1 MVRHLHGVLYV
12 FIITFS
18 LIHLVQAQDQ
28 KGFITLDCGL
38 LPDGS
43 PYTDPSTGLTF
54 TSDASFV
61 ESGKNGRVD
70 KDSERNFEKAFVTL
84 RYFPEGQRNCYNV
97 KVTQGTKYLIR
108 ASFFYGNY
116 DGRNIIPNFD
126 LFLGP
131 NKWTTVNLSA
141 TVPGGQYRE
150 IIHMSKLSSLQI
162 CLVKKGTTTPMI
174 STLELRP
181 MRSDIYISDTGSSLQ
196 FLSRTYLK
204 GSGSILRYPDDVYD
218 RRWFPMVEKEWTI
231 VTSTL
236 NVNTSNGFDPPQSA
250 MASAAT
256 YVNVNGTWDIPWTI
270 DDSITRFHIYLHF
283 AEIQTLLPNET
294 REFIVFLNGNEFSE
308 PFSPKK
314 LSIET
319 LNTRPES
326 TLRCQ
331 RGACLLQ
338 LVKTTKSTLPP
349 LLNAMEIFTVVELPQ
364 SETNQ
369 QEVVAIKKIQ
379 IAYGLSRVSW
389 QGDPCV
395 PKEFLW
401 AGLNCNNTD
410 IYTPPTITSFICTH
424 KFFGLSTVMDT
435 LFLSIPRDLS
445 NNELTGVVPEFL
457 ADMKSLFIIN
467 LSGNNLS
474 GQVPQKLL
482 QKKGLKLNVEGNP
495 NLSCTE
501 RPCVN
506 KPRETGHAKKS
517 ITVPVVASVASMV
530 IIATALVT
538 FFVLKRKKSSNNR
551 EKGRT
556 PRSEPPRITKKKRFT
571 YAEVTEMTNNFEKI
585 LGKGGFGMVYHG
597 YLNGTEQVAVKVV
610 SQGSVHGHK
619 QFKAEVDLLLRV
631 HHKNLVGLVGY
642 CEKGKD
648 LVLVYEYMSNGDL
661 KELLSGKPHT
671 SVLRWGTRLKIAVDS
686 AQGLEYLYKGCRPAI
701 VHRDVKTANIL
712 LDENFQAKI
721 ADFGL
726 SKSFPNDGESHV
738 STVVAGTLGYLDP
751 EYYQTNWLTEK
762 SDVYSFGVVL
772 LEIITNLPVIDQHRE
787 TPYIAEWV
795 GVMVTKGDIK
805 NIIDPRLKD
814 DYHSDSV
821 WKFVELAMACVDA
834 SSASR
839 PTMSQVVIELIE
851 CLTLENSRGGRS
863 CDMESRGSREVTMTF
878 GTEVNPAAR

>member
-1 MVRHLHGVLYV
+1 MERHLHGVLYV

-18 LIHLVQAQDQ
+18 LIHFVQAQDQ

-116 DGRNIIPNFD
+116 DGRQTLPNFD

-131 NKWTTVNLSA
+131 NKWTTVNLNA
-141 TVPGGQYRE
+141 TVSGGQYRE

-162 CLVKKGTTTPMI
+162 CLVKTGTTTPMI

-196 FLSRTYLK
+196 FLSRTYFNV
-204 GSGSILRYPDDVYD
+204 SGRILRYPDDVYD
-218 RRWFPMVEKEWTI
+218 RRWLPLIDKDWNLIT
-231 VTSTL
+231 TTL
-236 NVNTSNGFDPPQSA
+236 NVNTSNGFDPPQGA

-256 YVNVNGTWDIPWTI
+256 YVNDNGTWNIPWNVE
-270 DDSITRFHIYLHF
+270 DSTTRFHIYLHF
-283 AEIQTLLPNET
+283 AEIQTLLANET
-294 REFIVFLNGNEFSE
+294 REFKVLLNGNEFSE
-308 PFSPKK
+308 PFSPEK
-314 LSIET
+314 LRIHT
-319 LNTRPES
+319 MITQPES
-326 TLRCQ
+326 TLRCDG
-331 RGACLLQ
+331 GACLMQ
-338 LVKTTKSTLPP
+338 LVKTAKSTLPP

-369 QEVVAIKKIQ
+369 DEVVAIKKIQ

-395 PKEFLW
+395 PKEYLW

-410 IYTPPTITSFICTH
+410 SSTPPTITSLNLSSS
-424 KFFGLSTVMDT
+424 GLTDIILPAIQNLT
-435 LFLSIPRDLS
+435 NLQELDLS
-445 NNELTGVVPEFL
+445 NNDLTGPVPEFL

-474 GQVPQKLL
+474 GQLPQKLV

-495 NLSCTE
+495 NVSCPE
-501 RPCVN
+501 SSCVN
-506 KPRETGHAKKS
+506 KPIESGHPKKS
-517 ITVPVVASVASMV
+517 MIVPVVASVASVV
-530 IIATALVT
+530 IIASALVT
-538 FFVLKRKKSSNNR
+538 FFVLKRKKSSNSR
-551 EKGRT
+551 ENGRT
-556 PRSEPPRITKKKRFT
+556 PRSEPPRIMKKKRFT
-571 YAEVTEMTNNFEKI
+571 YAEVIEMTNNFERV

-597 YLNGTEQVAVKVV
+597 YVNGTEQVAVKVV
-610 SQGSVHGHK
+610 SQGSDQGLK

-661 KELLSGKPHT
+661 KEFLSGKHHS
-671 SVLRWGTRLKIAVDS
+671 SVLTWGTRLKIAVDA
-686 AQGLEYLYKGCRPAI
+686 AQ
-701 VHRDVKTANIL
+701 
-712 LDENFQAKI
+712 
-721 ADFGL
+721 
-726 SKSFPNDGESHV
+726 
-738 STVVAGTLGYLDP
+738 
-751 EYYQTNWLTEK
+751 
-762 SDVYSFGVVL
+762 
-772 LEIITNLPVIDQHRE
+772 VIDQQRE

-795 GVMVTKGDIK
+795 GLMVTKGDIK

-821 WKFVELAMACVDA
+821 WKFVELAMACVND

-851 CLTLENSRGGRS
+851 CLTLEYSRGGTS
-863 CDMESRGSREVTMTF
+863 YSREVTMTF
-878 GTEVNPAAR
+878 GTDVNPTAR